1 MSGAIA
7 WQTTSG
13 PPVAQMQRHCL
24 AARATIALSPY
35 CVRSAMPAHST
46 KALQLLKTFGLSLPG
61 TQPKSP
67 WPGHDD
73 VAVNNKTFA
82 YLSAEGGGLAVSVK
96 LPVSGAQV
104 LSQPFAAPTG
114 VRPGQARLGDTR
126 VSRGRGSAGS
136 DRHAQALDDG
146 ELPRAGAQTHA
157 QGAGG
162 GATMGSCRRVARPT
176 PVLKTGRLRAH
187 TEADRRGP

>member
-1 MSGAIA
+1 
-7 WQTTSG
+7 
-13 PPVAQMQRHCL
+13 
-24 AARATIALSPY
+24 
-35 CVRSAMPAHST
+35 MPAHST
-46 KALQLLKTFGLSLPG
+46 KALHLLKTFGLSLPG

-114 VRPGQARLGDTR
+114 YGLGKSGWVTLEFPAGEALPVPIDTLKR
-126 VSRGRGSAGS
+126 WMMESYR
-136 DRHAQALDDG
+136 AQAPKRMLKALEAAQPWVRAG
-146 ELPRAGAQTHA
+146 ELPD
-157 QGAGG
+157 
-162 GATMGSCRRVARPT
+162 
-176 PVLKTGRLRAH
+176 L
-187 TEADRRGP
+187 DRS